1 MSRCALR
8 QSPSRMKARAAAA
21 ATLGWARSG
30 AGISSQRRV
39 RSFGSWALRENSATC
54 ALTRMFSI
62 ASCGMAFNF
71 SSDFAMRTTS
81 SQFARPCSARSRSKS
96 VVTSRGPLAFSS
108 RSTAR
113 ASSKRRSSRSSSAVV
128 MRRAKRQS
136 PSPSFARS
144 SHRSRRPN
152 SRSRCAARAARR
164 LARGAPPLVPPP
176 FTKSADV
183 GRKPQR
189 VPYHPDQKVAGR
201 KGDDK
206 KHGKQ
211 IERDLGAPRMEHEQ
225 GVAVVGPQRER
236 KRDRK
241 RERGKQPQQALHRA
255 ARSRDGL

>member
-1 MSRCALR
+1 MIRCALR
-8 QSPSRMKARAAAA
+8 QSPSPMKARAAAA

-54 ALTRMFSI
+54 ALTRMLSI
-62 ASCGMAFNF
+62 ASGGMASSF
-71 SSDFAMRTTS
+71 SSDLAMRMTS

-96 VVTSRGPLAFSS
+96 VATSRGPLAFSS

-113 ASSKRRSSRSSSAVV
+113 ASSKRRSSRSSSAEVISLGGELLGP
-128 MRRAKRQS
+128 RKAALEQRLDRAQ
-136 PSPSFARS
+136 
-144 SHRSRRPN
+144 H
-152 SRSRCAARAARR
+152 
-164 LARGAPPLVPPP
+164 RGAPPLVPPA
-176 FTKSADV
+176 FAKSADV

-201 KGDDK
+201 KGDDE

-225 GVAVVGPQRER
+225 GVAVVGPQRKR